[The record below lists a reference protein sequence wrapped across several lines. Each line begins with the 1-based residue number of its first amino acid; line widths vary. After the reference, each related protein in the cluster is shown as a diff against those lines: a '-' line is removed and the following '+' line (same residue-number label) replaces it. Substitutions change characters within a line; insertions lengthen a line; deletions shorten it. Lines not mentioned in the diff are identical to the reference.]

1 MENMKNLCAQIPE
14 SKHARVREEQEKLGW
29 PLSRYVEMVLDEH
42 FARLDQGDANGKR
55 TMAFAV
61 SEDLFQR
68 IKAYLSAHKVG
79 RRPMTQ
85 KVFVV
90 ELVEDAIA
98 RWERGEEAAADFRRK
113 DNGKERTMAFTVSNE
128 LFQRLKRYL
137 AAHSPLSQKEFVV
150 ALVEQALSD
159 GDDKPEV
166 LSEEEKHRR
175 SFNPL
180 TGEYGYPPKEPGDDV
195 ESEEEPEDTGA
206 TTEAATPE
214 AVEPSERDGPTDE
227 QSEPEE

>member
-42 FARLDQGDANGKR
+42 FARLNQEDANGKR

-68 IKAYLSAHKVG
+68 IKAYLKAHKVG
-79 RRPMTQ
+79 RHAMEQ
-85 KVFVV
+85 KAFVV
-90 ELVEDAIA
+90 GLVEDAIA
-98 RWERGEEAAADFRRK
+98 RWERGEEITADFKRK
-113 DNGKERTMAFTVSNE
+113 DSGRERTMAFTVSNE
-128 LFQRLKRYL
+128 LFLRLKRYL
-137 AAHSPLSQKEFVV
+137 TAHSPLTQREFVV
-150 ALVEQALSD
+150 ALVEQV
-159 GDDKPEV
+159 V
-166 LSEEEKHRR
+166 LGWENQEASISEEEKHRR
-175 SFNPL
+175 SFDPL
-180 TGEYGYPPKEPGDDV
+180 TGEYDYPLKENGNDA
-195 ESEEEPEDTGA
+195 EREEESEDTGA
-206 TTEAATPE
+206 PTEAATPE

>member
-42 FARLDQGDANGKR
+42 FARLDQGDADGNR

-79 RRPMTQ
+79 RRPMSQ
-85 KVFVV
+85 KAFVV
-90 ELVEDAIA
+90 GLVEDAIA
-98 RWERGEEAAADFRRK
+98 RWERGEETAAGFGRK
-113 DNGKERTMAFTVSNE
+113 DNGRERTMAFTVSNE

-137 AAHSPLSQKEFVV
+137 VAHSPLSQKEFVV
-150 ALVEQALSD
+150 SLVEQAISD
-159 GDDKPEV
+159 WENQDASI
-166 LSEEEKHRR
+166 SEEEKHRR

-180 TGEYGYPPKEPGDDV
+180 TGEYGYPPKETGDDAK
-195 ESEEEPEDTGA
+195 SEAEPEDTKES
-206 TTEAATPE
+206 TEAATPE
-214 AVEPSERDGPTDE
+214 AVDHPEGDGPTDE